1 MTHTCITAINYSI
14 TTAFVWYIYYC
25 IIIVLCVV
33 YRSNQFQLLSFKMP
47 KILSTNTKLQQ
58 YYVEEFSNV
67 VNSLKL
73 MKKHNF
79 IIFDCSK
86 RGILSRSAKVK
97 I

>member
-1 MTHTCITAINYSI
+1 
-14 TTAFVWYIYYC
+14 
-25 IIIVLCVV
+25 
-33 YRSNQFQLLSFKMP
+33 MP

-58 YYVEEFSNV
+58 YYVEEFSNI

-86 RGILSRSAKVK
+86 RAISSRSAKVK